1 MGTTPGVAFFEAAL
15 ALTGVPFRLHG
26 RDPRGVDCV
35 GLIALALTAIGRQPV
50 VPVGY
55 RLRSLS
61 VGPLLQ
67 FAERNGFVSTSGPEA
82 PGDVLLVHPCP
93 IQAHLVIASGQG
105 GFVHARGNSSG
116 GDAGESLDIAMH
128 LKRPFLNGQNHRRE
142 DGGSA

>member
-105 GFVHARGNSSG
+105 GFVHAH
-116 GDAGESLDIAMH
+116 AGLGRVVYEPHRTSNPWP
-128 LKRPFLNGQNHRRE
+128 RPPAARWRLTK
-142 DGGSA
+142 A